1 MPVITPT
8 GTRTLLP
15 KTHTPVST
23 TRWPIPWGAACRST
37 RPMVPS
43 LATTLKPARSCPS
56 TYPLSG
62 AYDQILS
69 VVTLLLSCSGAARV
83 PAVRCVRAH
92 STKYPSVARAFG
104 DGPLTSGGLGSGP
117 CTSFTFLPVH
127 FQARAGMVVLDAFRH
142 APAGRRRTF
151 EADRLE
157 PQKGMKTVTRPRI
170 LVVGAGFAGVECVRR
185 LERKLSPDEADVTL
199 VTPFAYQLYLPL
211 LPQVASGVLTP
222 QSIAV
227 SLRRS
232 KKYRTRIIPGG
243 AIGVDLKSKV
253 CVIRTITDE
262 IVNEPYD
269 YIVLAPGS
277 VTRTFDIPGL
287 TDHAFGMKSLAEA
300 AYVRDHVISQLD
312 LADASQDEAERTSRL
327 QFVVVGG
334 GYAGTETAACLQK
347 LTHAAVK
354 RYPRLDPALIKW
366 HLIDIAPKLMPE
378 LGDKLGSS
386 AQEVLRK
393 RGIDISLGVSI
404 AKAGPEEVTFT
415 DGRVVPTRT
424 LIWTAG
430 VVASPLIA
438 TLGAETVRGRLAVA
452 AEMNLPG
459 HDGVFALH
467 TTAREYQFLCAKK
480 IIIYRACIKRFAI
493 FYCYRYIIFGTSL

>member
-1 MPVITPT
+1 MN
-8 GTRTLLP
+8 
-15 KTHTPVST
+15 
-23 TRWPIPWGAACRST
+23 
-37 RPMVPS
+37 
-43 LATTLKPARSCPS
+43 
-56 TYPLSG
+56 
-62 AYDQILS
+62 
-69 VVTLLLSCSGAARV
+69 
-83 PAVRCVRAH
+83 
-92 STKYPSVARAFG
+92 
-104 DGPLTSGGLGSGP
+104 
-117 CTSFTFLPVH
+117 
-127 FQARAGMVVLDAFRH
+127 
-142 APAGRRRTF
+142 
-151 EADRLE
+151 
-157 PQKGMKTVTRPRI
+157 TVTRPRI

-287 TDHAFGMKSLAEA
+287 TDHAFGMKTLAEA
-300 AYVRDHVISQLD
+300 AYIRDHVISQLD
-312 LADASQDEAERTSRL
+312 LADASQDPVERASRL

-334 GYAGTETAACLQK
+334 GYAGTETAACLQR

-354 RYPRLDPALIKW
+354 RYPRLDPSLIKW

-386 AQEVLRK
+386 AQEILRR
-393 RGIDISLGVSI
+393 RGIEISLGTSI

-415 DGRVVPTRT
+415 DGRVIPTRT

-438 TLGAETVRGRLAVA
+438 TLGAETVKGRLAVA
-452 AEMNLPG
+452 PEMSLPG
-459 HDGVFALH
+459 DDGVFALGDSAAVPDLAKGDGAMCPP
-467 TTAREYQFLCAKK
+467 TAQHALRQGRHVAENVIASLRGQALKPYVHKDLGLVVDLGGTDAVSKPLGIELRGLPAQAVARGYHWSALRTNVAKTRVMTNWLLNAVAGDDFVRTGFQARKAARLKDFEYTDAYLTPEQVRER
-480 IIIYRACIKRFAI
+480 IE
-493 FYCYRYIIFGTSL
+493 GPGGPE